1 MKCDLSFV
9 IPCYNSE
16 KTIESVVG
24 EIKKSVTEKKYE
36 IILVNDGSKDNVY
49 SVLCAL
55 AKKDKKIKVINLIKN
70 FGQHAALLAG
80 LKYTNGDII
89 ICLDDDGQT
98 PADEYYK
105 LVEEI
110 KNGRDVVFAKYN
122 VKHHSAFRNFGSK
135 ANDLMAYS
143 LLGKPKDLFLSSYFA
158 CTRTVVEE
166 VVKYDNPFPYMA
178 GLILR
183 TTTNISNVVVNH
195 RDRTTGDSGYT
206 LSKLISLWMN
216 GFTAFSIKP
225 LRIATSIGFVF
236 AILGFVYGAV
246 LIVRKLTNKIEI
258 IGYSSL
264 MATMLFIGG
273 LVMIMLGLIGEYIG
287 RIYICL
293 NSHPQSVIKNTI
305 NIDK

>member
-9 IPCYNSE
+9 IPCYNSQN
-16 KTIESVVG
+16 TISEVVD
-24 EIKKSVTEKKYE
+24 EIRKSVTEKKYE
-36 IILVNDGSKDNVY
+36 IILVNDGSVDGVY
-49 SVLCAL
+49 DVLCGL
-55 AKKDKKIKVINLIKN
+55 ARKNKKIKVINLIRN

-80 LKYTNGDII
+80 LKYTTGKIV

-110 KNGRDVVFAKYN
+110 KKGKDVVFAKYD
-122 VKHHSAFRNFGSK
+122 VKHHSLFRNFGSK
-135 ANDLMAYS
+135 VNDLMASS
-143 LLGKPKDLFLSSYFA
+143 LLAKPKKLFLSSYFA

-166 VVKYDNPFPYMA
+166 IIKYNNPFPYMA

-183 TTTNISNVVVNH
+183 TTTNISNVSVNH
-195 RDRTTGDSGYT
+195 RSRTVGDSGYT
-206 LSKLISLWMN
+206 ISKLISLWMN

-225 LRIATSIGFVF
+225 LRITTTIGFVF
-236 AILGFVYGAV
+236 AILGFAYGML
-246 LIVRKLTNKIEI
+246 LIIRKLTNRIEI
-258 IGYSSL
+258 LGYSSL
-264 MATMLFIGG
+264 MAILLFIGG